1 MTVRKKVATESLSKD
16 RALSKER
23 VRLWLKILKTQ
34 SAIEQQI
41 RNSLRNE
48 FDTTLPRF
56 DVMSALDRFPE
67 GLRMTEISGLLK
79 VSNGNVT
86 GIVERLTQ
94 DGLALRIAVR
104 NDRRVQR
111 VKLTRKGKAAFK
123 KMATAHEKWLD
134 EILEQVS
141 STELQSLNGLL
152 DKVGGHLHNVDT
164 TQRSHDAQ

>member
-1 MTVRKKVATESLSKD
+1 MTVRKKVAAESLSKD

>member
-56 DVMSALDRFPE
+56 DVMSALDRFPQ

-94 DGLALRIAVR
+94 DGFALRIAVP

-123 KMATAHEKWLD
+123 KMATAQEKWLD

-141 STELQSLNGLL
+141 STQLQSLNGLL
-152 DKVGGHLHNVDT
+152 DKVGSHLHNVDT
-164 TQRSHDAQ
+164 TQRSYDAQ

>member
-1 MTVRKKVATESLSKD
+1 MTVRKKVATESQSKD

-56 DVMSALDRFPE
+56 DVMSALDRFPQ

-94 DGLALRIAVR
+94 DGLALRIAVP

-141 STELQSLNGLL
+141 STQLQSLNGLL
-152 DKVGGHLHNVDT
+152 DKVGSHLHNVDT

>member
-1 MTVRKKVATESLSKD
+1 MTVRKKVAAESLSKN

-94 DGLALRIAVR
+94 DGLALRIAVP

-141 STELQSLNGLL
+141 STQLQSLNGLL
-152 DKVGGHLHNVDT
+152 DKVGSHLHNVDT

>member
-152 DKVGGHLHNVDT
+152 DKVGSHLRNVDT
-164 TQRSHDAQ
+164 MQRSHDAQ

>member
-56 DVMSALDRFPE
+56 DVMSALDRFPQ

-94 DGLALRIAVR
+94 DGLALRVAVR

-141 STELQSLNGLL
+141 STQLQSLNGLL
-152 DKVGGHLHNVDT
+152 DKVGSHLHNVDT

>member
-1 MTVRKKVATESLSKD
+1 MTVRKKVAAESLSKN

-152 DKVGGHLHNVDT
+152 DKVGSHLHNVDT

>member
-141 STELQSLNGLL
+141 STQLQSLNGLL
-152 DKVGGHLHNVDT
+152 DKVGSHLHNVDT

>member
-1 MTVRKKVATESLSKD
+1 MTVRKKVAAESLSKD

-23 VRLWLKILKTQ
+23 VRLWLKILKTH

>member
-1 MTVRKKVATESLSKD
+1 M
-16 RALSKER
+16 
-23 VRLWLKILKTQ
+23 RLWLKILKTQ

-134 EILEQVS
+134 EILEQVN

>member
-1 MTVRKKVATESLSKD
+1 MGSEMCIRD
-16 RALSKER
+16 R
-23 VRLWLKILKTQ
+23 
-34 SAIEQQI
+34 
-41 RNSLRNE
+41 
-48 FDTTLPRF
+48 
-56 DVMSALDRFPE
+56 
-67 GLRMTEISGLLK
+67 
-79 VSNGNVT
+79 
-86 GIVERLTQ
+86 
-94 DGLALRIAVR
+94 RIAVR

-152 DKVGGHLHNVDT
+152 DKVGSHLHNVDT

>member
-104 NDRRVQR
+104 SDRRVQR

-152 DKVGGHLHNVDT
+152 DKVGSHLHNVDT

>member
-1 MTVRKKVATESLSKD
+1 MTVRKKVAAESLSKD

-56 DVMSALDRFPE
+56 DVMSALDRFPQ

-152 DKVGGHLHNVDT
+152 DKVGSHLHNVDT

>member
-23 VRLWLKILKTQ
+23 VRLWLKILKTH

>member
-23 VRLWLKILKTQ
+23 VRLWLKILKTH

-56 DVMSALDRFPE
+56 DVMSALDRFPQ

-152 DKVGGHLHNVDT
+152 DKVGSHLHNVDT

>member
-1 MTVRKKVATESLSKD
+1 MTVRKKVAAESLSKD

-94 DGLALRIAVR
+94 DGLALRIAMP
-104 NDRRVQR
+104 NDRRVQQ

-152 DKVGGHLHNVDT
+152 DKVGSHLHNVDT

>member
-1 MTVRKKVATESLSKD
+1 MTVRKKVAAESLSKD

-152 DKVGGHLHNVDT
+152 DKVGSHLHNVDT

>member
-141 STELQSLNGLL
+141 STQLQSLNGLL
-152 DKVGGHLHNVDT
+152 DKVGSHLHNADT

>member
-1 MTVRKKVATESLSKD
+1 MTVGKKVATESPSKD

-152 DKVGGHLHNVDT
+152 DKVGRHLHNVDT

>member
-1 MTVRKKVATESLSKD
+1 MTVRKKVAAESLSKD

-94 DGLALRIAVR
+94 DGLALRIAER

-111 VKLTRKGKAAFK
+111 VKLTRKGKAVFK

>member
-1 MTVRKKVATESLSKD
+1 MTVRKKVAAESLSKD

-56 DVMSALDRFPE
+56 DVMSALDRFPQ

-94 DGLALRIAVR
+94 DGLALRIAMP

-141 STELQSLNGLL
+141 STQLQSLNGLL
-152 DKVGGHLHNVDT
+152 DKVGSHLHNVDT

>member
-23 VRLWLKILKTQ
+23 VRLWLKLLKTQ

>member
-56 DVMSALDRFPE
+56 DVMSALDRFPQ

-152 DKVGGHLHNVDT
+152 DKVGSHLHNVDT

>member
-152 DKVGGHLHNVDT
+152 DKVGSHLHNVDT

>member
-56 DVMSALDRFPE
+56 DVMSALDRFPQ

-141 STELQSLNGLL
+141 STQLQSLNGLL
-152 DKVGGHLHNVDT
+152 DKVGSHLHNVDT